1 MYTPFPSNLHANLH
15 LQSNLIPRKA
25 LVLFEYSFCTIHS
38 TRCDKMLRQKL
49 RCNRFDTSPDQTRSF
64 RGCTWR
70 PWRWENWKT
79 SSLKRLHP
87 PCILRMYS
95 FVVEHY
101 MYFLP
106 CILRMY
112 SLNVKLLHQNLAH
125 LHASEAHRRHEL
137 HGRHFSRAWKT
148 LKNQLT
154 KMYKNVQKHTT
165 LHIQSIKSSSS
176 KIPEHISEYQV
187 RQL

>member
-38 TRCDKMLRQKL
+38 TRCDKMLWQKL

-95 FVVEHY
+95 
-101 MYFLP
+101 
-106 CILRMY
+106 
-112 SLNVKLLHQNLAH
+112 LNVKLLHQNLAH

-148 LKNQLT
+148 LKNQVIWQKCT
-154 KMYKNVQKHTT
+154 KMYKN
-165 LHIQSIKSSSS
+165 IQPCIYSLSS
-176 KIPEHISEYQV
+176 PHLLRFQNTYQNTK
-187 RQL
+187 

>member
-38 TRCDKMLRQKL
+38 TRCDKMLWQKL

-87 PCILRMYS
+87 PCILRIIYVFFTVYS
-95 FVVEHY
+95 ANVFSECQTFASKLGTPPCQRGPSPPWAPWPA
-101 MYFLP
+101 FLT
-106 CILRMY
+106 CLENTEKSADM
-112 SLNVKLLHQNLAH
+112 
-125 LHASEAHRRHEL
+125 
-137 HGRHFSRAWKT
+137 
-148 LKNQLT
+148 T